1 MSEKTRMLAGALYD
15 AGDPELVAERRRA
28 RTLCDRLGEL
38 AAGDVDGCHRLLA
51 ELLGSASNAVI
62 QAPFHCDYGYN
73 ISLGA
78 NAYFNVGCVILDVM
92 PVVIGANVL
101 FGPGVHVYAASHP
114 LSAAERRSGRELGE
128 PVTIGDDV
136 WLGGRVVVCPGVRIG
151 SGSVIGAGSVV
162 SRDIPPGVLAAGNPC
177 RIVRTLA

>member
-1 MSEKTRMLAGALYD
+1 MSEKTRMLTGALYD
-15 AGDPELVAERRRA
+15 AGDPHLVAERRRA
-28 RTLCDRLGEL
+28 RALCDRLATL
-38 AAGDVDGCHRLLA
+38 AAGDIDGRRQVLA
-51 ELLGSASNAVI
+51 ELLGAATDAVI

-92 PVVIGANVL
+92 PVVIGANAL

-136 WLGGRVVVCPGVRIG
+136 WLGGRVIVCPGVRIG

-162 SRDIPPGVLAAGNPC
+162 TRDIPPGVLAAGNPC
-177 RIVRTLA
+177 RVVRPIA